1 MTRSVILVI
10 NSTLIWGNNLYD
22 AWPYNATKLNLHV
35 RSPKKANHLNIVI
48 QCVYT
53 THACALK
60 SQVLCWSMSKG
71 PAGQSF
77 V

>member
-35 RSPKKANHLNIVI
+35 RSPKKTNHLNIVNTVCI
-48 QCVYT
+48 Y
-53 THACALK
+53 HARMRPKKPSSLL
-60 SQVLCWSMSKG
+60 VN
-71 PAGQSF
+71 